1 MLLSVFWGK
10 KKAKMNI
17 LNESLSSMLPS
28 SLTISSWKLRTAEW
42 QCSCYCE
49 GLSAEPPPQ
58 RLCLTFP
65 AHLSLGWGTFLF
77 GFSSLDSQDVI
88 LLTQLTESS
97 IVHYREVHGL
107 QVLCC
112 QFITNYFILFWFFLS
127 TNWQAQCE
135 GSGLFW
141 WTKLYTSWFKPSCL
155 RH

>member
-28 SLTISSWKLRTAEW
+28 SLKISSWKLRTAEW
-42 QCSCYCE
+42 QCSCSCE

-77 GFSSLDSQDVI
+77 GFSESWLSGCNFINPAHRI
-88 LLTQLTESS
+88 L
-97 IVHYREVHGL
+97 YCAL
-107 QVLCC
+107 QRGAWAPGFVLSVYY
-112 QFITNYFILFWFFLS
+112 YFILFWFFLS

-141 WTKLYTSWFKPSCL
+141 WTKLYTLWFKPSCL

>member
-1 MLLSVFWGK
+1 MEGLCLSLLKLEALIVLMDFWLFSAASPLSLMHRCCCQFSEGKK

-42 QCSCYCE
+42 QCSCSCE

-77 GFSSLDSQDVI
+77 GFSESWLSGCNFINPAHRI
-88 LLTQLTESS
+88 L
-97 IVHYREVHGL
+97 YCAL
-107 QVLCC
+107 QRGAWAPSFVLSV
-112 QFITNYFILFWFFLS
+112 Y
-127 TNWQAQCE
+127 
-135 GSGLFW
+135 
-141 WTKLYTSWFKPSCL
+141 Y
-155 RH
+155 